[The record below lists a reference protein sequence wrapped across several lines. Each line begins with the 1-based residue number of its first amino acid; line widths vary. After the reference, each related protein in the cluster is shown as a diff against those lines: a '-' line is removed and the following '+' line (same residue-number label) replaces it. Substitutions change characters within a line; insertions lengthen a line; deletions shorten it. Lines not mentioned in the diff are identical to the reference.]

1 MKDKKLKISKLLHNH
16 KLIGVVSFVA
26 AVVIWLVISITQNP
40 TREQIISGVP
50 ITINTENTAV
60 QQLGLDVVDDLSLT
74 SVNVRVSGPSYIV
87 TSLTSSDISVGAS
100 LSDVNAAGTY
110 ELQLSAVRN
119 SNKIGYDIIEV
130 SPSAITVTFDNI
142 DTKTFDLVAVANG
155 VKAEDGLIA
164 YQPTVTEGT
173 DSKIEITG
181 PRKQM
186 EKVTQV
192 CAVSDA
198 VKTIGSTESFD
209 AKIVLLDENGGEI
222 DKTNFKIGKENVK
235 ISVPIY
241 KKAEF
246 GIKPVFVNA
255 PAVYGGDVPCTLSET
270 TVTVIGP
277 PDVISDMTE
286 VKLKP
291 IDFATINSQ
300 NLEFDVELDLPTSV
314 KTADNADTIHIKLN
328 IPRVSEKNFSVSDIR
343 FTGLSNGLTAKA
355 SNVIKS
361 VKICGPAS
369 DVYKLSGSDLF
380 ATVDL
385 TGKAA
390 GEYTVN
396 AVIGCSSADTVWAY
410 GTYTIIVTVGK

>member
-1 MKDKKLKISKLLHNH
+1 MKNKKLKINELLHNH
-16 KLIGVVSFVA
+16 KLIGVVSFIT
-26 AVVIWLVISITQNP
+26 AVIIWLVISITQNP

-50 ITINTENTAV
+50 ITVNTENTAV
-60 QQLGLDVVDDLSLT
+60 QQLGLDVVDDLSLS
-74 SVNVRVSGPSYIV
+74 SVNVKVSGPSYIV
-87 TSLTSSDISVGAS
+87 TSLTASDVLVGVS

-110 ELQLSAVRN
+110 DLQLSAVRN
-119 SNKIGYDIIEV
+119 SNKIGYDILEV
-130 SPSAITVTFDNI
+130 SPSTITVTFDNI
-142 DTKTFDLVAVANG
+142 DTKTFDIVAVANG
-155 VKAEDGLIA
+155 VKAENGLIA
-164 YQPTVTEGT
+164 DQPAVTEGT

-186 EKVTQV
+186 EKVAQV

-209 AKIVLLDENGGEI
+209 AKIVLLDEKGEEI
-222 DKTNFKIGKENVK
+222 DKSNFKIGKDSVK
-235 ISVPIY
+235 IAVPIY

-246 GIKPVFVNA
+246 NIKPVFVNA
-255 PAVYGGDVPCTLSET
+255 PAVYGSDVPCTLSET
-270 TVTVIGP
+270 TVTVVGP

-314 KTADNADTIHIKLN
+314 KTADNADTVHIKLN
-328 IPRVSEKNFSVSDIR
+328 IPRVSEKNFAVSDIR

-355 SNVIKS
+355 GNVIKS
-361 VKICGPAS
+361 VKICGPAA
-369 DVYKLSGSDLF
+369 DVFKLSSKDLF

-396 AVIGCSSADTVWAY
+396 AVIGTNSADTVWAY
-410 GTYTIIVTVGK
+410 GNYTIIVTVK

>member
-130 SPSAITVTFDNI
+130 SPSTITVTFDNI

-186 EKVTQV
+186 EKVAQV

-209 AKIVLLDENGGEI
+209 AKIVLLDEKGSEI
-222 DKTNFKIGKENVK
+222 DKTNFKIGKDNVK

-246 GIKPVFVNA
+246 NIKPVFINA
-255 PAVYGGDVPCTLSET
+255 PAVYGNDVPCTLSET

-277 PDVISDMTE
+277 PDVIGDMTE

-314 KTADNADTIHIKLN
+314 KTADNADTVHIKLN
-328 IPRVSEKNFSVSDIR
+328 IPRVSEKNFAVSDIR
-343 FTGLSNGLTAKA
+343 FTGLSNGLAAKA
-355 SNVIKS
+355 GNVIKS

>member
-130 SPSAITVTFDNI
+130 SPSTITVTFDNI
-142 DTKTFDLVAVANG
+142 DTKTFDLAAVANG

>member
-74 SVNVRVSGPSYIV
+74 SVNVKVSGPSYIV
-87 TSLTSSDISVGAS
+87 TSLTPSDVLVGAS

-130 SPSAITVTFDNI
+130 SPSTITVTFDNI

-155 VKAEDGLIA
+155 VKAENGLIA
-164 YQPTVTEGT
+164 DQPTVTEGT

-186 EKVTQV
+186 EKVAQV

-209 AKIVLLDENGGEI
+209 AKIVLLDEKGSEI
-222 DKTNFKIGKENVK
+222 DKTNFKIGKDNVK

-246 GIKPVFVNA
+246 NIKPVFINA
-255 PAVYGGDVPCTLSET
+255 PAVYGNDVPCTLSET

-277 PDVISDMTE
+277 PDVIGDMTE

-314 KTADNADTIHIKLN
+314 KTADNADTVHIKLN
-328 IPRVSEKNFSVSDIR
+328 IPRVSEKNFAVSDIR
-343 FTGLSNGLTAKA
+343 FTGLSNGLAAKA
-355 SNVIKS
+355 GNVIKS

-369 DVYKLSGSDLF
+369 DVYRLSGSDLF

>member
-1 MKDKKLKISKLLHNH
+1 MKNQKLKINELLHNH
-16 KLIGVVSFVA
+16 KLIGVVSFIT
-26 AVVIWLVISITQNP
+26 AVIIWLVISITQNP

-87 TSLTSSDISVGAS
+87 TSLTASDVLVGAS
-100 LSDVNAAGTY
+100 LSDVNASGTY
-110 ELQLSAVRN
+110 DLQLSAVRN
-119 SNKIGYDIIEV
+119 SNKIGYDILEV
-130 SPSAITVTFDNI
+130 SPSTITVTFDNI
-142 DTKTFDLVAVANG
+142 DTKTFDIVAVANG
-155 VKAEDGLIA
+155 VKAENGLIA
-164 YQPTVTEGT
+164 DQPAVTEGT

-186 EKVTQV
+186 EKVAQV

-209 AKIVLLDENGGEI
+209 AKIVLLDEKGGEI
-222 DKTNFKIGKENVK
+222 DKTNFKIGKDSVK
-235 ISVPIY
+235 IAVPIY

-246 GIKPVFVNA
+246 NIKPVFVNA
-255 PAVYGGDVPCTLSET
+255 PAVYGNDVPCTLSET
-270 TVTVIGP
+270 TVTVVGP

-314 KTADNADTIHIKLN
+314 KTADNADTVHIKLN
-328 IPRVSEKNFSVSDIR
+328 IPRVSEKNFAVSDIR

-355 SNVIKS
+355 GNVIKS
-361 VKICGPAS
+361 VKICGPAA
-369 DVYKLSGSDLF
+369 DVFKLSSKDLF

-396 AVIGCSSADTVWAY
+396 AVIGSSSADTVWAY
-410 GTYTIIVTVGK
+410 GNYTIIVTVSK